1 LWPAQSFGHTGFT
14 GTSIFFEP
22 GRKLVAVLLTNRV
35 YYGREATAGLIV
47 AFRKEFHSGV
57 WRAFC

>member
-1 LWPAQSFGHTGFT
+1 
-14 GTSIFFEP
+14 
-22 GRKLVAVLLTNRV
+22 VLLTNRV
-35 YYGREATAGLIV
+35 YYGREATAGPIV